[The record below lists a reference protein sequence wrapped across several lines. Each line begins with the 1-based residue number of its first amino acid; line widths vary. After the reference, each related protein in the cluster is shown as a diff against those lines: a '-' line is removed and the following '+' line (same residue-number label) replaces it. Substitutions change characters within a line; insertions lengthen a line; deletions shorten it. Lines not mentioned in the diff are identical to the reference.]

1 MQTTYRIWILIKYLK
16 GAFMAPMWTI
26 WSHVELTIRTIRSI
40 HSQLNK
46 EIRLIIS
53 QSGSRMS
60 SLNALGDRMDG
71 MFTQR
76 TNSPPNNSV
85 HPTDLLDK
93 GKDSKALG
101 TNNEECYK
109 HQCSVAE
116 FRIATMWLSA
126 VHIKQKQRLFVHYK
140 INLNQWYD
148 VATLVPPSKKKKHMY
163 CRLNYIIRSV
173 QNRVSWLIII
183 WSAKCRFCFYI

>member
-26 WSHVELTIRTIRSI
+26 WSHVELTIRIRSI

-53 QSGSRMS
+53 QSGSRIS
-60 SLNALGDRMDG
+60 SLNALGDRTDG

-76 TNSPPNNSV
+76 TNSPPNNSA

-126 VHIKQKQRLFVHYK
+126 VHIKQKRRLFVHYK

-148 VATLVPPSKKKKHMY
+148 VATLVPPSKKKNT
-163 CRLNYIIRSV
+163 CIADWTILLEVFRTG
-173 QNRVSWLIII
+173 W
-183 WSAKCRFCFYI
+183 AD